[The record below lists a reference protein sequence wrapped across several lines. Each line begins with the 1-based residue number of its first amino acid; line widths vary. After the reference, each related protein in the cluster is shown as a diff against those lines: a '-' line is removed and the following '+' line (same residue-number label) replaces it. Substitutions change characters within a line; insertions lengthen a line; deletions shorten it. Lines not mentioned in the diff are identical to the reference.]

1 MARQGKFSFQ
11 MALLGKFYT
20 FLDLKYNS
28 TLLEFLDLI
37 YDWRTKYQ
45 QVSNLLHFCYILSLF
60 W

>member
-37 YDWRTKYQ
+37 YD
-45 QVSNLLHFCYILSLF
+45 
-60 W
+60 